1 MPERIN
7 ASQVLVAVGGVVL
20 FVSLFLNW
28 YESSFDG
35 QSGLTAWAVFE
46 LLDIVLAGLAVVAVA
61 TVIPMRGERGPATL
75 VASRWLP
82 WIGIAALVLVVVTL
96 LNDPPAAR
104 GRSLEIGAWIG
115 LAGAL
120 MLTAGGLLSVA
131 RVSLVVSLRPVGD
144 EDPEGTE
151 PLRNEPEA
159 TEPLRDEPEA
169 TEPLEED
176 PGATEPP
183 EDEQT

>member
-28 YESSFDG
+28 YEPAFDG

-61 TVIPMRGERGPATL
+61 SVIPMRGERAPATL
-75 VASRWLP
+75 VAARWLP
-82 WIGIAALVLVVVTL
+82 WIGIAALVLVLVTL
-96 LNDPPAAR
+96 LSDPPAVR
-104 GRSLEIGAWIG
+104 GRGLEIGAWIG

-120 MLTAGGLLSVA
+120 MLAAGGLLSVA
-131 RVSLVVSLRPVGD
+131 RVSLVVSLRPAREEEPG
-144 EDPEGTE
+144 PTE
-151 PLRNEPEA
+151 PLQE
-159 TEPLRDEPEA
+159 EPLQ
-169 TEPLEED
+169 EES
-176 PGATEPP
+176 T
-183 EDEQT
+183 